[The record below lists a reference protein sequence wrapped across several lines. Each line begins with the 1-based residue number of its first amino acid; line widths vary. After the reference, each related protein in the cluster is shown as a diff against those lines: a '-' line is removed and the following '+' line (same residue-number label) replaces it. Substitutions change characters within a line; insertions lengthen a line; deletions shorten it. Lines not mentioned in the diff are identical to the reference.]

1 MQISTTY
8 REGLKRILETNDMSR
23 FTRDIIERLGGL
35 RLVLF
40 WIPPTGRERA
50 DSIIDGSIPLQRG
63 AVLAWE
69 QKKAS

>member
-8 REGLKRILETNDMSR
+8 KEGLKRILE
-23 FTRDIIERLGGL
+23 TRDIIERLGGL

-50 DSIIDGSIPLQRG
+50 DSIIDGVHSLAARRG
-63 AVLAWE
+63 VGMGAEKSKLVA
-69 QKKAS
+69 QVV